1 MTRPVLALTLL
12 LWCSAAPGILRADEI
27 TPPLGVDWGEAENHL
42 ERRLLGAK
50 AKIVEKRVVDG
61 RDMWTV
67 EGLIQANLRRTV
79 FYFKNGGLSEVEFQ
93 YQNDQWAE
101 VDYDRLLSDLRQ
113 KLDARFG
120 AGKLVARTKTP
131 QGDVME
137 SLVGYQWSKGTAA
150 IQVIYFG
157 AESPT
162 QAYRTVSL
170 HYKALE

>member
-1 MTRPVLALTLL
+1 LAVSHLL
-12 LWCSAAPGILRADEI
+12 GADEI

-42 ERRLLGAK
+42 ERRLAGAK
-50 AKIVEKRVVDG
+50 AKVVEKRVVEG

-67 EGLIQANLRRTV
+67 EGLIQANLRRTI

-101 VDYDRLLSDLRQ
+101 VDYGRLLSDLRQ
-113 KLDARFG
+113 RLEARLG
-120 AGKLVARTKTP
+120 SGKLIARSKIP
-131 QGDVME
+131 QGDVTE
-137 SLVGYQWSKGTAA
+137 SVVGYQWNKGTAA

-157 AESPT
+157 AESKT

-170 HYKALE
+170 HYKSLE